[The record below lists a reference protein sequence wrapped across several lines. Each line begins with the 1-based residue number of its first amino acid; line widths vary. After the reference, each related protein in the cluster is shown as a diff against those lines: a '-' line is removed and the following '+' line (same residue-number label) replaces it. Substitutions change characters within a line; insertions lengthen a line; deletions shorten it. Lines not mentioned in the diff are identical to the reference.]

1 LEDRHDGL
9 QGPALTGPISSGKDR
24 GMVAVSLQSGS
35 SGNCI
40 FVEAGNVRLLFDA
53 GICGAEAE
61 RRLSCCGY
69 DIRQVDALII
79 SHDHSDHAL
88 YAGVY
93 QRKYGLPIYATP
105 KTLSEADRR
114 HGLGSLKD
122 VSLFFAGGKLRFG
135 DISVESLPTPH
146 DGADGAAFVVDA
158 GGKRLG
164 IMTDLGHVF
173 EGLGEVMAEL
183 DAVFIE
189 SNYEPSMLA
198 AGPYPAF
205 LKRRIAGPGGH
216 ISNAEAAEL
225 LRACTRL
232 KWACL
237 SHLSGHN
244 NSPEAALLRH
254 RQILRRDLPLYIAGR
269 SAATGIMRV

>member
-1 LEDRHDGL
+1 MKSDSI
-9 QGPALTGPISSGKDR
+9 A
-24 GMVAVSLQSGS
+24 AFSLQSGS
-35 SGNCI
+35 SGNCM

-53 GICGAEAE
+53 GICGVEAE
-61 RRLSCCGY
+61 RRLASCGY
-69 DIRQVDALII
+69 DIRGVDALII
-79 SHDHSDHAL
+79 SHDHADHVL

-105 KTLSEADRR
+105 GTLSAAERR

-122 VSLFFAGGKLRFG
+122 VSLFFAGGTLRFG
-135 DISVESLPTPH
+135 RVSVESVPTPH

-173 EGLGEVMAEL
+173 EGLSELVAGL

-189 SNYEPSMLA
+189 SNYEPSMLEK
-198 AGPYPAF
+198 GPYPAF
-205 LKRRIAGPGGH
+205 LKRRIAGPAGH
-216 ISNAEAAEL
+216 ISNSESAEL
-225 LRACTRL
+225 LRPCTRL

-237 SHLSGHN
+237 SHLSGRN
-244 NSPEAALLRH
+244 NSPETALSIH
-254 RQILRRDLPLYIAGR
+254 RRTIQRDLPLYVAGR
-269 SAATGIMRV
+269 SGATGIMRL